1 MGLFGRRD
9 RGVSHESIATTGEAT
24 IQGNVTVLTYL
35 AYSFL
40 SKHTKSFRI
49 MHVNSSTLIL
59 LFFLGTCHAI
69 PVTPDTNAPLDL
81 LTLSTLGTN
90 PPKEFDTTF
99 IFQGTTLR
107 STSCLLSVL
116 AAQKRLALEDF
127 EGKVLDQEIY
137 GLSGSDVAIAIMPS
151 TSDET
156 LERRFAMWAI
166 QEGIVTMNAQNRY
179 ESLEVSI
186 WWKKRRTGW
195 VSFYSDPKS
204 TATMFDRGARS
215 HNATIDNRQGSA
227 PSGVVNITNSLSAV
241 DESRVKVGFKP
252 FGDILDIYDVF
263 ILIISSLI
271 ALAAQ
276 VKTERVEKW
285 TFALDT
291 VEPVVGIEQVASPA
305 STPPFLQYQ
314 WIIVALARAPPYM
327 LREGRFVSVWMK
339 VFVDGVYLGWGA
351 IDRILAVDEFL
362 QPVSRFNQTL
372 S

>member
-1 MGLFGRRD
+1 M
-9 RGVSHESIATTGEAT
+9 
-24 IQGNVTVLTYL
+24 
-35 AYSFL
+35 
-40 SKHTKSFRI
+40 
-49 MHVNSSTLIL
+49 
-59 LFFLGTCHAI
+59 
-69 PVTPDTNAPLDL
+69 
-81 LTLSTLGTN
+81 
-90 PPKEFDTTF
+90 
-99 IFQGTTLR
+99 
-107 STSCLLSVL
+107 
-116 AAQKRLALEDF
+116 
-127 EGKVLDQEIY
+127 
-137 GLSGSDVAIAIMPS
+137 AIAIMPS

-166 QEGIVTMNAQNRY
+166 QEGIVTMNARNKY

-186 WWKKRRTGW
+186 WWKKRRIGW

-204 TATMFDRGARS
+204 TATIVDKGDGS
-215 HNATIDNRQGSA
+215 HNATIDDRQGSA
-227 PSGVVNITNSLSAV
+227 PSSVVNITNSPSAV

-252 FGDILDIYDVF
+252 FGDNLDIYDVF

-291 VEPVVGIEQVASPA
+291 VEPVVGIERVASPA

-339 VFVDGVYLGWGA
+339 VFVDGVYVGWGA

-362 QPVSRFNQTL
+362 KPVSRFNQTL